1 MKECLTVIVNLLNLI
16 VNKLI
21 SGRFL
26 MAIMFS
32 LTGCYMAVRGILP
45 TEAFAGLLTLIVREY
60 WMQGRKEPIDTPK
73 P

>member
-1 MKECLTVIVNLLNLI
+1 MKETVVNLLNTI

-32 LTGCYMAVRGILP
+32 LTGCYMAVKGVLP

-60 WMQGRKEPIDTPK
+60 WMQGRKDVADVPK